1 MKKIKIGAIGKD
13 AFCSALYLTEQ
24 FNTCE
29 LYSVFETN
37 KHRLNETIQLAIEKG
52 SYIKAFTNSDD
63 FYSSGPD
70 IILIDEN
77 MKEYIFSDNS
87 CLIGGFCEEKTATDG
102 IAAIKENAL
111 YFYNSDTW
119 NLFDEASLSSE
130 DKLLY
135 IKSNKNPLIAFYL
148 FKQGGVWYG

>member
-1 MKKIKIGAIGKD
+1 MKKIKIGAIGKE

-63 FYSSGPD
+63 FYSSGPE

-77 MKEYIFSDNS
+77 M
-87 CLIGGFCEEKTATDG
+87 
-102 IAAIKENAL
+102 
-111 YFYNSDTW
+111 
-119 NLFDEASLSSE
+119 
-130 DKLLY
+130 
-135 IKSNKNPLIAFYL
+135 
-148 FKQGGVWYG
+148 